1 MRRSHHRAGTQLFAE
16 DKKSGEL
23 RRPHHID
30 LSTGMYRGKQILVK
44 KPKKEEAAETAL
56 EHHLGLTC
64 DPVMGLVQVPCIE
77 RNAVAAGTAMNSAIL
92 AFLGEGSHLI
102 SFDKCVDTMMLTGSD
117 MSEKYKETS
126 LGGLATTHC

>member
-44 KPKKEEAAETAL
+44 KPKKEEVTETAAPANVD
-56 EHHLGLTC
+56 EAAKT
-64 DPVMGLVQVPCIE
+64 IE
-77 RNAVAAGTAMNSAIL
+77 APAS
-92 AFLGEGSHLI
+92 
-102 SFDKCVDTMMLTGSD
+102 K
-117 MSEKYKETS
+117 
-126 LGGLATTHC
+126 